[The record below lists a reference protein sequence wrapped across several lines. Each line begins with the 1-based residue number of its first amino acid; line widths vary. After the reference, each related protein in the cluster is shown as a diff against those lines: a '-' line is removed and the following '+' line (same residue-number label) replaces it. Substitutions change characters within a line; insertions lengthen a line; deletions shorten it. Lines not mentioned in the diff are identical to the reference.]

1 MTGQWEGGKGSRQR
15 SVDTQKYSDNYDA
28 IFGKKKVENEDET
41 SEKAS
46 TAEDKI
52 PQSTIRPG

>member
-1 MTGQWEGGKGSRQR
+1 MSGQWEGGKGSRQR

-28 IFGKKKVENEDET
+28 IFGKKNVENKDET
-41 SEKAS
+41 SEKAT

>member
-1 MTGQWEGGKGSRQR
+1 MSGQWEGGKGSRQR
-15 SVDTQKYSDNYDA
+15 SVDAQKYNDNYDA
-28 IFGKKKVENEDET
+28 IFGKKEIKKSDET

-52 PQSTIRPG
+52 PQSTIQPG

>member
-1 MTGQWEGGKGSRQR
+1 MSGQWEGGKGSRQR
-15 SVDTQKYSDNYDA
+15 SVDAQKYNDNYDA

-41 SEKAS
+41 SEKATTS
-46 TAEDKI
+46 KDKI